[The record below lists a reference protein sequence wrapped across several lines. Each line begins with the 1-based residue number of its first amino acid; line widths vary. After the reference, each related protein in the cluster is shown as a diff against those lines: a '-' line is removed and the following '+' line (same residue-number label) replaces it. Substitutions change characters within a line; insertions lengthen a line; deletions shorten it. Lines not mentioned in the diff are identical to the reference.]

1 MLDLAKIRI
10 LDFFLAQNL
19 NLVWSNKEFEIIRD
33 LFIKVH
39 VINKIISVRFFFRA

>member
-10 LDFFLAQNL
+10 LDFFLA
-19 NLVWSNKEFEIIRD
+19 SNKEFEIIRD